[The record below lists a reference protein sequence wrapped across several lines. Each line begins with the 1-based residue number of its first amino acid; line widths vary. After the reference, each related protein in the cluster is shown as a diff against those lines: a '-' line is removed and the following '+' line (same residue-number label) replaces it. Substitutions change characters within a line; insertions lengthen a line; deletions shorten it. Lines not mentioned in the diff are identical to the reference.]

1 MMLCLN
7 RNGCDIMLDIMNKK
21 SGRRRFKSAAMLAV
35 LCVVLGG
42 CSGSSD
48 QTDATVLP
56 VETTASAAITYASA
70 GSTVASSGEAEV
82 VVSART
88 SPSSVPNVPSTDDS
102 KEADVQDSTPS
113 VAVIPSTT
121 TTVLSSTIDDV
132 STKTR
137 EEALAEIIARASSRN
152 ASEEEIAELIAWAL
166 SEIASEEETA
176 IQQPVESDETPTEGT
191 EEETDIEEEEA
202 SIQQPAES
210 EETTTEETAEEAETL
225 KECQTTEIDAA
236 KTAENTDFIKG
247 RITLSDEGKPLRLQS
262 LRVDTY
268 PGLWV
273 PVEPDNDLEIL
284 NLELRD
290 DLGVTVYCVPFSIH
304 PEFSSNFLV
313 RIPDPPDYDRIAIV
327 NSDIDIGEIRRS
339 RITPIVEDLTPERGS
354 LYCYEE
360 VIRGRTNIRA
370 RGTFSRL
377 SIVNSIY
384 SIWIST
390 DGGTNYENIL
400 RPSSASE
407 YLGDY
412 FSKWIHPAELHRA
425 EDVYIR
431 VHVSNST
438 RTSYAE
444 TYVKFDPSACS
455 SEQKQVEA
463 EIETSPERQD
473 QEISAGTECD
483 LPRLNPEGEQ
493 NEKKLD
499 HIIDAE
505 VYLSFENDPIGL
517 SSFQV
522 EVLAVPSLSSEPS
535 AGGTHLRGT
544 IELRDATGQAV
555 FSSQYIVFW
564 PPGTIIPYS
573 KMIPGDVYFEPYF
586 SKYRSSIFVSGAFPD
601 PADYES
607 IAVLYAG
614 EEIGVF
620 HKSSNSPVVE
630 IVSPG
635 CGEVY
640 RSDDTIR
647 MTWYG
652 YDLDGDDLEYEV
664 WYSIDDGASY
674 RRAYLEDDY
683 TFKDFVF
690 QREDFSGRVYVRVHV
705 TDGFLTDHAETYF
718 EISEGET
725 PEAEQE

>member
-1 MMLCLN
+1 MCCKSVVMLL
-7 RNGCDIMLDIMNKK
+7 
-21 SGRRRFKSAAMLAV
+21 V
-35 LCVVLGG
+35 LGVVLGG

-56 VETTASAAITYASA
+56 AQQTTTSAGMADASA
-70 GSTVASSGEAEV
+70 GNTVASSGETEV
-82 VVSART
+82 VDSASV
-88 SPSSVPNVPSTDDS
+88 SPSSVPAGSSVDNGE
-102 KEADVQDSTPS
+102 EADVQDSTPS
-113 VAVIPSTT
+113 AAVIPSTA

-166 SEIASEEETA
+166 SEIASEKEAA
-176 IQQPVESDETPTEGT
+176 IQQPAESDETPTEGT

-210 EETTTEETAEEAETL
+210 EETPTEETAEETETL
-225 KECQTTEIDAA
+225 EECQTTEIDAA

-262 LRVDTY
+262 LRVYTY

-304 PEFSSNFLV
+304 PEFFSNFLV
-313 RIPDPPDYDRIAIV
+313 RIPDPPDYDGIAIV

-339 RITPIVEDLTPERGS
+339 RITPIVEDLTPEHGS

-360 VIRGRTNIRA
+360 VIRGRTNIRV
-370 RGTFSRL
+370 RGTFSRH
-377 SIVNSIY
+377 SINSIY

-400 RPSSASE
+400 QPSSAYFFS
-407 YLGDY
+407 LRDY
-412 FSKWIHPAELHRA
+412 FSKRIHPAELHRA

-444 TYVKFDPSACS
+444 TYVKFDHSACS
-455 SEQKQVEA
+455 SEQEQVEA

-499 HIIDAE
+499 HIIDAKI
-505 VYLSFENDPIGL
+505 YLSFENDPIGL

-535 AGGTHLRGT
+535 AGGTHRRGT

-564 PPGTIIPYS
+564 PPGTIIPYN

-607 IAVLYAG
+607 IAVLYDG

-620 HKSSNSPVVE
+620 HKSSNSPVVG
-630 IVSPG
+630 IVSPS

-640 RSDDTIR
+640 QSDDTIR
-647 MTWYG
+647 IIWYG
-652 YDLDGDDLEYEV
+652 YDLDGDDLDYEV
-664 WYSIDDGASY
+664 WYSTDERSSY
-674 RRAYLEDDY
+674 RRKYIEDDF
-683 TFKDFVF
+683 TFDTTSSFW
-690 QREDFSGRVYVRVHV
+690 EDFSGRVYVRVHV

-718 EISEGET
+718 EISEGIPEGEI
-725 PEAEQE
+725 PEAEQEAEQQ